1 MMPNVVRGDRMAG
14 LMTYLM
20 GPGRANEHTEPHL
33 VAGDDALMVWHN
45 DDELDRDA
53 GVAIARHLDQPR
65 GTFGVEVTGG
75 HVWHCSLSLRAEEGM
90 LTDEQWGEI
99 ARDFIAG
106 MEFDDQEGT
115 RAPCRWAAVRHGVS
129 KNGNDHIHVVVN
141 LVREDA
147 TKASTHVDF
156 RRAQRVARALEI
168 KHGLERLESVQAE
181 RSTRGWHPAERE
193 AQARS
198 KAKARHEL
206 SRAQGA
212 GSGVS
217 WEQLTRAERQAR
229 IMAEMRR
236 DQPRHTLAVRVRG
249 CAEAA
254 QDEAEWVRRMRR
266 VGLLVRPRFAAG
278 RTDVIVGY
286 SVAERPEFGE
296 RPIWYGG
303 GQLAHDLRLP
313 RIRERWLDTPEGA
326 SAAAAEWI
334 AARRGR
340 RVVAPG
346 REAVEASPQVWER
359 QAEELRLMVERLRG
373 VGVDD
378 RDLWATV
385 ARQSAGV
392 LAAWSNAVEE
402 APGDLARAAEALS
415 RSGQTHRP
423 TITPQRAGTT
433 AITGTALLVA
443 SAVRGGQGTVAQAVM
458 IRQLL
463 RMAQAVYD
471 VSVAAEQFR
480 YAELLLTDTRQCL
493 LRVRDRLPAPAKLS
507 SSEAE
512 QPSVPANIDP
522 ELRATLERMRAANAY
537 SATKA
542 VSPMPPRLSSAARP
556 VTSRPHPASGLER

>member
-14 LMTYLM
+14 LMTYLV

-168 KHGLERLESVQAE
+168 KHGLERLESAQAE

-206 SRAQGA
+206 SRAQGT

-217 WEQLTRAERQAR
+217 WKQLTRAERQAR

-326 SAAAAEWI
+326 SAAAAEWT

-402 APGDLARAAEALS
+402 TPGDLARAAEALS

-493 LRVRDRLPAPAKLS
+493 LRVRDRLPAPPKLS

-542 VSPMPPRLSSAARP
+542 VSPMPPRLSPAARP